1 MPLTHSQ
8 RHFGAVN
15 PTYQLPTKPAIRK
28 FPINRRTVLTG
39 SLLLGSRAAATLPA
53 GLFLVP
59 SEGDA
64 QERPQEDESCDV
76 LPKIAGAARENRDAA
91 VLFNVLQFICPEPP
105 RHPSAEFRV
114 QHWERAREVYNTA
127 INEIYPY
134 PLAFPPLVRIQFGEQ
149 DFETILLL
157 FEPLPSYRDFLALE
171 ATIFAQI
178 GNGGLVFKIIAKL
191 LAVLGIDLA
200 PREAQNLAGL
210 LVRELGPLFDDLLNH
225 LLNSRFRRAWNA
237 LGAIL
242 DALTSRRITQAL
254 ARAIG
259 RAGATRFF
267 ARLGARL
274 LPFVGWAVL
283 IASLLV
289 ELGAQVFL

>member
-1 MPLTHSQ
+1 
-8 RHFGAVN
+8 V
-15 PTYQLPTKPAIRK
+15 
-28 FPINRRTVLTG
+28 
-39 SLLLGSRAAATLPA
+39 
-53 GLFLVP
+53 VP

-64 QERPQEDESCDV
+64 QELPQDDESCNV

-105 RHPSAEFRV
+105 RHPSPEFRE
-114 QHWERAREVYNTA
+114 QHWARAREVYNA
-127 INEIYPY
+127 AVNEIYPY
-134 PLAFPPLVRIQFGEQ
+134 PLVFPPLVRIQFGEQ
-149 DFETILLL
+149 DFQTLPLL
-157 FEPLPSYRDFLALE
+157 FETLPSYRDFLALE

-178 GNGGLVFKIIAKL
+178 GNGGLVFKIISKL

-200 PREAQNLAGL
+200 PREAQNLAGF
-210 LVRELGPLFDDLLNH
+210 LVRELGQLFDDLLNH

-237 LGAIL
+237 LAAIL
-242 DALTSRRITQAL
+242 DALTSRRITEAL

-283 IASLLV
+283 IAALLV
-289 ELGAQVFL
+289 ELGAQIFL